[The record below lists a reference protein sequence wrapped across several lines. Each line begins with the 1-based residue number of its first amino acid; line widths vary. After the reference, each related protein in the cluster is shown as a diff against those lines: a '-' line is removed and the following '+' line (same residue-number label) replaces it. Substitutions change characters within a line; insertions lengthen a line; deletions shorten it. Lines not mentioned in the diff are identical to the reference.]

1 MSLKASQLSLPVAA
15 TILCQAGEDSQSEAD
30 GSDLESLSPAAP
42 HLHAS
47 TDHAL
52 LFFL

>member
-15 TILCQAGEDSQSEAD
+15 SEAD